1 VDVFENEYE
10 VKLISK
16 SETETVNSLFKET
29 AIAILSRNLT
39 AEELSIFK
47 QRKINPKVTVFAT
60 DAIAFIANKNNKY
73 FDCVEDVVNFIQ
85 ANQFHRSRLVLII

>member
-10 VKLISK
+10 AKVKLISK
-16 SETETVNSLFKET
+16 SETESKFTIQRKA

-60 DAIAFIANKNNKY
+60 DAIAFI
-73 FDCVEDVVNFIQ
+73 
-85 ANQFHRSRLVLII
+85 LIKQ

>member
-10 VKLISK
+10 AKVKLISK
-16 SETETVNSLFKET
+16 SETETVNSLFKEKA

-47 QRKINPKVTVFAT
+47 QGKLSKVTVFCNRCNS
-60 DAIAFIANKNNKY
+60 FY
-73 FDCVEDVVNFIQ
+73 
-85 ANQFHRSRLVLII
+85 R